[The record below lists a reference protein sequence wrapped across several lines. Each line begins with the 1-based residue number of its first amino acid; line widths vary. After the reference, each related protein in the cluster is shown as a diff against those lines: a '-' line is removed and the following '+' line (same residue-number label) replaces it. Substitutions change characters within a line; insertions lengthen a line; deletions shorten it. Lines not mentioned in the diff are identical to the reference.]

1 MKLVDDYMLPGG
13 FGMGPLLQVEDLS
26 IAFIEDNTQTVV
38 IDKIGF
44 SVNAGEVLC
53 IVGES
58 GCGKSVTA
66 LSLLGL
72 LSPNARVIE
81 GSITFDGKD
90 LLKMNEKELD
100 DIRGTE
106 ATMVFQ
112 DVMNSL
118 NPVLTIG
125 NQLTEI
131 IRVHMGYD
139 RKRAKEYAV
148 EMLKKVGLPDSEA
161 VMKKY
166 PHMLSGGM
174 QQRVM
179 IAMAL
184 ACEPKL
190 IIADEPTT
198 ALDVTIQLQIMKLLV
213 ELQKEFHMSI
223 LLITHDIGLVA
234 ELADRVIIMYA
245 GQLMEEAPVNRLFD
259 HPLHPYT
266 KALLESVPSI
276 YDDPDR
282 RLTSIPGT
290 VPDNYQDIEGCRFYG
305 RCPYG
310 IPPCKE
316 KQAYSE
322 FKKGHFV
329 RCHRAVKEEIPYE

>member
-1 MKLVDDYMLPGG
+1 MEH
-13 FGMGPLLQVEDLS
+13 LLQVDDLT
-26 IAFIEDNTQTVV
+26 IAFAEENKQTVV
-38 IDKIGF
+38 VDKVDF
-44 SVNAGEVLC
+44 SVKPGEVLC

-72 LSPNARVIE
+72 LSPSARVINGRIIYE
-81 GSITFDGKD
+81 GQD
-90 LLKMNEKELD
+90 LLKMSEKELD
-100 DIRGTE
+100 RIRGSE
-106 ATMVFQ
+106 VTMVFQ

-125 NQLTEI
+125 NQLTEV
-131 IRVHMGYD
+131 IRIHMGYD
-139 RKRAKEYAV
+139 RKRAHEYAI
-148 EMLKKVGLPDSEA
+148 EMISKVGLSDA
-161 VMKKY
+161 KAIMKKY

-184 ACEPKL
+184 ACKPKL

-223 LLITHDIGLVA
+223 VLITHDIGLVA

-245 GQLMEEAPVNRLFD
+245 GQFMEETSVYRLFE
-259 HPLHPYT
+259 HPAHPYT
-266 KALLESVPSI
+266 KALLESVPCI
-276 YDDPDR
+276 YDDPNKK
-282 RLTSIPGT
+282 LSSIPGT
-290 VPDNYQDIEGCRFYG
+290 VPDNYQDIDGCRFYG
-305 RCPYG
+305 RCPYAV
-310 IPPCKE
+310 PECRE
-316 KQAYSE
+316 TQFYSE
-322 FKKGHFV
+322 FTDGHLV
-329 RCHRAVKEEIPYE
+329 RCHRAEKGEIPFE

>member
-1 MKLVDDYMLPGG
+1 ME
-13 FGMGPLLQVEDLS
+13 PLLQVKDLT
-26 IAFIEDNTQTVV
+26 IAFVEDKTQTVV
-38 IDKIGF
+38 IDKVSF
-44 SVNAGEVLC
+44 LVNAGEVMC

-66 LSLLGL
+66 LSILRL
-72 LSPNARVIE
+72 LSPNAQVID
-81 GSITFDGKD
+81 GSIIFNGND
-90 LLKMNEKELD
+90 LLNMSEKELD
-100 DIRGTE
+100 SIRGNE

-125 NQLTEI
+125 NQLTET
-131 IRVHMGYD
+131 IRIHMGYD
-139 RKRAKEYAV
+139 KKKANEYAI
-148 EMLKKVGLPDSEA
+148 EMIKKVGLPDA
-161 VMKKY
+161 KTVMKKY

-245 GQLMEEAPVNRLFD
+245 GQFMEEAPVNRLFD

-276 YDDPDR
+276 YDDPNKK
-282 RLTSIPGT
+282 LTSIPGT
-290 VPDNYQDIEGCRFYG
+290 VPENYQDIEGCRFYG
-305 RCPYG
+305 RCPYS
-310 IPPCKE
+310 IPSCME
-316 KQAYSE
+316 RQAYTE
-322 FKKGHFV
+322 LEKGHFV
-329 RCHRAVKEEIPYE
+329 RCHRAVKEEIPFV